1 MLSLNFLLRIV
12 NFPFSWAQNFT
23 KSMSLTLVSPCPP
36 CSVFFIIFLQFVVTT
51 PFLYISCSLLCCC
64 VTIPYENG
72 FIPGRTGQTSYPMG
86 TSFSMVSKVTCH
98 TNIVRLTEISDQ
110 SQVLRTYTN
119 QNLWGAFSIWQWP
132 DKICRQSLP
141 KKLQKY

>member
-36 CSVFFIIFLQFVVTT
+36 CTVFIIIFLQLVLTT
-51 PFLYISCSLLCCC
+51 PFLYISSSLLCCC
-64 VTIPYENG
+64 VTISYGNG
-72 FIPGRTGQTSYPMG
+72 FIQGRTGQPSYPMG

-98 TNIVRLTEISDQ
+98 TNIVRLTEMIDS
-110 SQVLRTYTN
+110 VT
-119 QNLWGAFSIWQWP
+119 GAPYLYLYQPEILLQI
-132 DKICRQSLP
+132 KIVP
-141 KKLQKY
+141 YKLYFF